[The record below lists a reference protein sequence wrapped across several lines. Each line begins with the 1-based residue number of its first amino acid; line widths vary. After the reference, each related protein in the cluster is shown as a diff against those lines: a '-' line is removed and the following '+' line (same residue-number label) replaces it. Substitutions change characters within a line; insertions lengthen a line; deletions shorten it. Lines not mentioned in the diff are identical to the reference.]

1 MNVFGLSRIFEI
13 LYVLSSF
20 MKPLFFISAFLLT
33 VFLVPNAFAETFEI
47 KIPPG
52 ASDTNS
58 GIFWHEDSTGETT
71 GTITINIGDT
81 VKWYNTDNA
90 FHSIVSIS
98 YDFEEDGLFNSS
110 LFSPGKTFKYTFNE
124 AGDYYYY
131 CDIHPFMK
139 GIVHVEDKESL
150 KLLSNVASEYTSES
164 SLIDIKYYLDVNLSD
179 SVFIDPQNNLISF
192 SLEEF
197 SNDSEVVL
205 ILPTSLIKSIKTVL
219 VNDEIV
225 DYILE
230 ENLEFSKVTIPIN
243 SESKLIT
250 ISGTYVIPEFGSLS
264 IIVMLFSFIF
274 IVLFSVKGKLR
285 LNGLSQ

>member
-1 MNVFGLSRIFEI
+1 
-13 LYVLSSF
+13 
-20 MKPLFFISAFLLT
+20 MKLLFFISAFFLT
-33 VFLVPNAFAETFEI
+33 IFLIPTAFAETYEI

-58 GIFWHEDSTGETT
+58 GIFWHEDSTGETN

-139 GIVHVEDKESL
+139 GIVHVEDRDSL
-150 KLLSNVASEYTSES
+150 KLLTNVASQYTSETS
-164 SLIDIKYYLDVNLSD
+164 EITVKYYLDVKLND
-179 SVFIDPQNNLISF
+179 SVFVDPQNNLVSF
-192 SLEEF
+192 SLDESS
-197 SNDSEVVL
+197 SNSEVIL
-205 ILPTSLIKSIKTVL
+205 ILPSSLIKSIQTVL

-230 ENLEFSKVTIPIN
+230 ENLEFSKLTIPIN
-243 SESKLIT
+243 SDSEFIT
-250 ISGTYVIPEFGSLS
+250 ISGTYVIPEFGSLW

-274 IVLFSVKGKLR
+274 ILIFSSKGKLS
-285 LNGLSQ
+285 LNRLSQ